1 MPTPTSF
8 DTIID
13 LALTLIDDY
22 KLIKLYNKS
31 QTDFLS
37 VCDSYLIAA
46 IPNFTRCNQS
56 LSYDSGLRQF
66 NNELTNM
73 EISILA
79 DLWILEWFKKETQ
92 DSKKIN
98 ALLQS
103 SGSFKSHSAAQ
114 NLKEKSSY
122 LNGLEEKI
130 DKKMTNYQ
138 LQNIDNIS
146 I

>member
-1 MPTPTSF
+1 MPTSF
-8 DTIID
+8 DEIID

-22 KLIKLYNKS
+22 KLIKLYNQS
-31 QTDFLS
+31 QTKFLTY
-37 VCDSYLIAA
+37 CDSLLIAA
-46 IPNFTRCNQS
+46 IPNFFRCNQS
-56 LSYDSGLRQF
+56 LEYTAETRQF
-66 NNELTNM
+66 SNELTNA

-92 DSKKIN
+92 DSRKIN

-114 NLKEKSSY
+114 NLKEKSTY
-122 LNGLEEKI
+122 LDGLREKVEQ
-130 DKKMTNYQ
+130 KMTNYQ

>member
-1 MPTPTSF
+1 MPTSF
-8 DTIID
+8 DEIID

-22 KLIKLYNKS
+22 KLRKLYDQSEAK
-31 QTDFLS
+31 FLMF
-37 VCDSYLIAA
+37 CDSLLLAA
-46 IPNFTRCNQS
+46 VPNFFRCNQS
-56 LSYDSGLRQF
+56 LDYDTVTRQF
-66 NNELTNM
+66 NNQLTSL

-92 DSKKIN
+92 DSRKIN

-114 NLKEKSSY
+114 NLKEKTTY
-122 LNGLEEKI
+122 LDGLREKVSQ
-130 DKKMTNYQ
+130 KMTNYQ

>member
-1 MPTPTSF
+1 MPTSF
-8 DTIID
+8 DEIID

-22 KLIKLYNKS
+22 KLRKLYNQSEAK
-31 QTDFLS
+31 FLMF
-37 VCDSYLIAA
+37 CDSLLLAA
-46 IPNFTRCNQS
+46 VPNFFRCNQS
-56 LSYDSGLRQF
+56 LDYDTATRHF
-66 NNELTNM
+66 NNQLTSL

-92 DSKKIN
+92 DSRKIN

-114 NLKEKSSY
+114 NLKEKTTY
-122 LNGLEEKI
+122 LDGLREKVSQ
-130 DKKMTNYQ
+130 KMTNYQ

>member
-1 MPTPTSF
+1 MPTSF
-8 DTIID
+8 DEIID

-22 KLIKLYNKS
+22 KLIKLYNQS
-31 QTDFLS
+31 QTKFLTY
-37 VCDSYLIAA
+37 CDSLLIAA
-46 IPNFTRCNQS
+46 IPNFFRCNQS
-56 LSYDSGLRQF
+56 LEYTAETRQF
-66 NNELTNM
+66 SNELTNA

-92 DSKKIN
+92 DSRKIN

-114 NLKEKSSY
+114 NLKEKSTY
-122 LNGLEEKI
+122 LDGLREKVEQ
-130 DKKMTNYQ
+130 KMTNYQ

-146 I
+146 L

>member
-1 MPTPTSF
+1 MPTSF

-22 KLIKLYNKS
+22 KLIKLYNQSEEKFIKYC
-31 QTDFLS
+31 DGLLLS
-37 VCDSYLIAA
+37 A
-46 IPNFTRCNQS
+46 IPNFFRCNQS
-56 LSYDSGLRQF
+56 LDFSLEDRQF
-66 NNELTNM
+66 NNQLTNA

-79 DLWILEWFKKETQ
+79 DLWVLEWFKKETQ
-92 DSKKIN
+92 DSRKIN

-122 LNGLEEKI
+122 LDGLREKI
-130 DKKMTNYQ
+130 SQKMTEYQ

>member
-1 MPTPTSF
+1 MPTSF

-22 KLIKLYNKS
+22 KIIKLYNQS
-31 QTDFLS
+31 QTKFLAY
-37 VCDSYLIAA
+37 CDSLLIAA
-46 IPNFTRCNQS
+46 IPNFFRCNQS
-56 LSYDSGLRQF
+56 LEYTAETRQF
-66 NNELTNM
+66 NNELTSA

-92 DSKKIN
+92 DSRKIN

-122 LNGLEEKI
+122 LDGLREKVEQ
-130 DKKMTNYQ
+130 KMTNYQ

>member
-1 MPTPTSF
+1 MPTSF

-22 KLIKLYNKS
+22 KLIKLYNQS
-31 QTDFLS
+31 QTKFLAY
-37 VCDSYLIAA
+37 CDSLLISA
-46 IPNFTRCNQS
+46 IPNFFRCNQS
-56 LSYDSGLRQF
+56 LEYTAETRQF
-66 NNELTNM
+66 NNELTNA

-92 DSKKIN
+92 DSRKIN

-114 NLKEKSSY
+114 NLKEKSTY
-122 LNGLEEKI
+122 LDGLREKVEQ
-130 DKKMTNYQ
+130 KMTNYQ

>member
-1 MPTPTSF
+1 MPTPTAF

-13 LALTLIDDY
+13 LALRLIDDY
-22 KLIKLYNKS
+22 KLIKLYNQS
-31 QTDFLS
+31 QTKFLAY
-37 VCDSYLIAA
+37 CDGLLLAA
-46 IPNFTRCNQS
+46 VPNFFRCNQS
-56 LSYDSGLRQF
+56 LDYDVTQRQF
-66 NNELTNM
+66 NNQLTSA

-92 DSKKIN
+92 DSRKIN

-114 NLKEKSSY
+114 NLKEKTSY
-122 LNGLEEKI
+122 LDGLREKVEQ
-130 DKKMTNYQ
+130 KMTNYQ
-138 LQNIDNIS
+138 LQNLDNIT

>member
-1 MPTPTSF
+1 MPTPF

-22 KLIKLYNKS
+22 ALINLYNQK
-31 QTDFLS
+31 QQKFFA

-46 IPNFTRCNQS
+46 IPNFTRCKQS
-56 LSYDSGLRQF
+56 LSYDATLRQF
-66 NNELTNM
+66 DNELTDL

-79 DLWILEWFKKETQ
+79 DYWILAWFKKQTQ
-92 DSKKIN
+92 DSKKFN

-114 NLKEKSSY
+114 NLKEKNTY
-122 LNGLEEKI
+122 LNGLREKVSQKVT
-130 DKKMTNYQ
+130 DYQ
-138 LQNIDNIS
+138 AQDIESLS
-146 I
+146 F

>member
-1 MPTPTSF
+1 MPTSF
-8 DTIID
+8 DEIID

-22 KLIKLYNKS
+22 KLVKLYNQS
-31 QTDFLS
+31 QPKFLMK
-37 VCDSYLIAA
+37 CDAWLIAA
-46 IPNFTRCNQS
+46 IPEFTRCFQS
-56 LSYDSGLRQF
+56 LAYDASLRQF
-66 NNELTNM
+66 NNTLTNT

-79 DLWILEWFKKETQ
+79 DLWILQWMKKETQ

-122 LNGLEEKI
+122 LDGLREKVEQ
-130 DKKMTNYQ
+130 KMTAYQ
-138 LQNIDNIS
+138 LQNIDNIA

>member
-1 MPTPTSF
+1 MIMPTSF

-22 KLIKLYNKS
+22 KLIKLYNQSEKKFIKYC
-31 QTDFLS
+31 DGLLLS
-37 VCDSYLIAA
+37 A
-46 IPNFTRCNQS
+46 IPNFFRCNQS
-56 LSYDSGLRQF
+56 LDFSLEDRQF
-66 NNELTNM
+66 NNQLTNA

-79 DLWILEWFKKETQ
+79 DLWVLEWFKKETQ
-92 DSKKIN
+92 DSRKIN

-103 SGSFKSHSAAQ
+103 SGYFKSHSAAQ

-122 LNGLEEKI
+122 LDGLREKI
-130 DKKMTNYQ
+130 SQKMTEYQ

>member
-1 MPTPTSF
+1 MPTSF
-8 DTIID
+8 DEIID

-22 KLIKLYNKS
+22 KLRKLYNQSEAK
-31 QTDFLS
+31 FLMF
-37 VCDSYLIAA
+37 CDSLLLAA
-46 IPNFTRCNQS
+46 VPNFFRCNQS
-56 LSYDSGLRQF
+56 LDYDTATRQF
-66 NNELTNM
+66 NNQLTSL

-92 DSKKIN
+92 DSRKIN

-114 NLKEKSSY
+114 NLKEKTTY
-122 LNGLEEKI
+122 LDGLREKVSQ
-130 DKKMTNYQ
+130 KMTNYQ

>member
-1 MPTPTSF
+1 MPTSF
-8 DTIID
+8 DEIID

-22 KLIKLYNKS
+22 KLRKLYDIS
-31 QTDFLS
+31 QEQFTT

-56 LSYDSGLRQF
+56 LEYDASVRQF
-66 NNELTNM
+66 INTLTQT

-79 DLWILEWFKKETQ
+79 DLWVLEWFAKETQ
-92 DSKKIN
+92 DSRKIN

-103 SGSFKSHSAAQ
+103 SGSFKTHSAAQ
-114 NLKEKSSY
+114 NLKEKMNY
-122 LNGLEEKI
+122 LNGLREKVEQ
-130 DKKMTNYQ
+130 KMTSYQ

>member
-1 MPTPTSF
+1 MPTSF

-13 LALTLIDDY
+13 LGLTIIDDY
-22 KLIKLYNKS
+22 KLVKLYNIS
-31 QTDFLS
+31 QRRFEQQ
-37 VCDSYLIAA
+37 CDAYLIAA
-46 IPNFTRCNQS
+46 IPNFTRCYKD
-56 LSYDSGLRQF
+56 LSYNTETREF
-66 NNELTNM
+66 VNELSSI

-79 DLWILEWFKKETQ
+79 DLWAIEWFKKETQ
-92 DSKKIN
+92 DSRKIN

-114 NLKEKSSY
+114 NLKEKSTY
-122 LNGLEEKI
+122 LNGLREKVEQ
-130 DKKMTNYQ
+130 KMTNYQ

>member
-1 MPTPTSF
+1 MPTSF
-8 DTIID
+8 DEIID

-22 KLIKLYNKS
+22 KLRKLYNQSEAK
-31 QTDFLS
+31 FLMF
-37 VCDSYLIAA
+37 CDSLLLAA
-46 IPNFTRCNQS
+46 IPNFFRCNQS
-56 LSYDSGLRQF
+56 LDYNTTTRQF
-66 NNELTNM
+66 NNQLTSL

-92 DSKKIN
+92 DSRKIN

-114 NLKEKSSY
+114 NLKEKSTY
-122 LNGLEEKI
+122 LDGLREKVEQ
-130 DKKMTNYQ
+130 KMTNYQ

>member
-1 MPTPTSF
+1 MPTSF
-8 DTIID
+8 DEIID

-22 KLIKLYNKS
+22 KLRKLYNQSEAK
-31 QTDFLS
+31 FLML
-37 VCDSYLIAA
+37 CDSLLLAA
-46 IPNFTRCNQS
+46 IPNFFRCNQS
-56 LSYDSGLRQF
+56 LDYDTATRQF
-66 NNELTNM
+66 NNRLTSL

-92 DSKKIN
+92 DSRKIN

-114 NLKEKSSY
+114 NLKEKTTY
-122 LNGLEEKI
+122 LDGLREKVSQ
-130 DKKMTNYQ
+130 KMTNYQ

>member
-1 MPTPTSF
+1 MPTSF
-8 DTIID
+8 DEIID

-22 KLIKLYNKS
+22 KLRKLYNQSEVK
-31 QTDFLS
+31 FLIF
-37 VCDSYLIAA
+37 CDSLLLAA
-46 IPNFTRCNQS
+46 VPNFFRCNQN
-56 LSYDSGLRQF
+56 LDYDTATRQF
-66 NNELTNM
+66 NNQLTNL

-92 DSKKIN
+92 DSRKIN

-114 NLKEKSSY
+114 NLKEKSTY
-122 LNGLEEKI
+122 LDGLREKVEQ
-130 DKKMTNYQ
+130 KMTNYQ

>member
-1 MPTPTSF
+1 MPTSF

-22 KLIKLYNKS
+22 KLIKLYNQS
-31 QTDFLS
+31 QAKFLAY
-37 VCDSYLIAA
+37 CDSLLISA
-46 IPNFTRCNQS
+46 IPNFFRCNQS
-56 LSYDSGLRQF
+56 LEYTAETRQF
-66 NNELTNM
+66 SNELTNA

-92 DSKKIN
+92 DSRKIN

-114 NLKEKSSY
+114 NLKEKTSY
-122 LNGLEEKI
+122 LDGLREKVEQ
-130 DKKMTNYQ
+130 KMTNYQ
-138 LQNIDNIS
+138 LQNLDNIT

>member
-1 MPTPTSF
+1 MPTSF
-8 DTIID
+8 DEIID
-13 LALTLIDDY
+13 LALSLIDDY
-22 KLIKLYNKS
+22 KLVKLYNQS
-31 QTDFLS
+31 QPKFLAF
-37 VCDSYLIAA
+37 CDSLLLAA
-46 IPNFTRCNQS
+46 IPNFFRCNQS
-56 LSYDSGLRQF
+56 LDCDTTTRKF
-66 NNELTNM
+66 NNQLTNA

-92 DSKKIN
+92 DSRKIN

-114 NLKEKSSY
+114 NLKEKSTY
-122 LNGLEEKI
+122 LDGLREKVEQ
-130 DKKMTNYQ
+130 KMTNYQ

>member
-1 MPTPTSF
+1 MPTSF

-22 KLIKLYNKS
+22 ALINLYNQNQQKFF
-31 QTDFLS
+31 T

-46 IPNFTRCNQS
+46 VPNFIRCKQS
-56 LSYDSGLRQF
+56 LSYDATLRQF
-66 NNELTNM
+66 DNELTDL

-79 DLWILEWFKKETQ
+79 DYWILAWFKKQTQ
-92 DSKKIN
+92 DSKKFN

-114 NLKEKSSY
+114 NLKEKNTY
-122 LNGLEEKI
+122 LNGLREKVSQKVT
-130 DKKMTNYQ
+130 DYQ
-138 LQNIDNIS
+138 AQDIESLS
-146 I
+146 F

>member
-1 MPTPTSF
+1 MPTSF

-22 KLIKLYNKS
+22 ALINLYNQS
-31 QTDFLS
+31 QQKFFT

-46 IPNFTRCNQS
+46 IPNFTRCKQS
-56 LSYDSGLRQF
+56 LSYDATLRQF
-66 NNELTNM
+66 DNELTDL

-79 DLWILEWFKKETQ
+79 DYWILAWFEKQTQ
-92 DSKKIN
+92 DSKKFN

-114 NLKEKSSY
+114 NLKEKNTY
-122 LNGLEEKI
+122 LNGLREKVSQKVT
-130 DKKMTNYQ
+130 D
-138 LQNIDNIS
+138 
-146 I
+146 

>member
-1 MPTPTSF
+1 MPTSF

-22 KLIKLYNKS
+22 KLIKLYNQS
-31 QTDFLS
+31 QTKFL
-37 VCDSYLIAA
+37 VYCDNLLISA
-46 IPNFTRCNQS
+46 IPNFFRCNQS
-56 LSYDSGLRQF
+56 LEYTAETRQF
-66 NNELTNM
+66 NNELTNA

-92 DSKKIN
+92 DSRKIN

-114 NLKEKSSY
+114 NLKEKSTY
-122 LNGLEEKI
+122 LDGLREKVEQ
-130 DKKMTNYQ
+130 KMTNYQ

>member
-1 MPTPTSF
+1 MPTPF

-22 KLIKLYNKS
+22 ALINLYNQNQQKFF
-31 QTDFLS
+31 T

-46 IPNFTRCNQS
+46 VPNFTRCKQS
-56 LSYDSGLRQF
+56 LSYDATLRQF
-66 NNELTNM
+66 DNELTDL

-79 DLWILEWFKKETQ
+79 DYWILAWFEKQTQ
-92 DSKKIN
+92 DSKKFN

-114 NLKEKSSY
+114 NLKEKNTY
-122 LNGLEEKI
+122 LNDLREKVSQKVT
-130 DKKMTNYQ
+130 DYQ
-138 LQNIDNIS
+138 AQDIESLS
-146 I
+146 F

>member
-1 MPTPTSF
+1 MPTSF
-8 DTIID
+8 DEIID

-22 KLIKLYNKS
+22 KLLKLYNQS
-31 QTDFLS
+31 QTKFLAY
-37 VCDSYLIAA
+37 CDGLLLAA
-46 IPNFTRCNQS
+46 VPNFFRCNQS
-56 LSYDSGLRQF
+56 LDYDVTQRQF
-66 NNELTNM
+66 NNQLTSA

-92 DSKKIN
+92 DSRKIN

-114 NLKEKSSY
+114 NLKEKSTY
-122 LNGLEEKI
+122 LDELREKVEQ
-130 DKKMTNYQ
+130 KMTNYQ

>member
-1 MPTPTSF
+1 MPTSF
-8 DTIID
+8 DEIID

-22 KLIKLYNKS
+22 KLRKLYNQSEAK
-31 QTDFLS
+31 FLMF
-37 VCDSYLIAA
+37 CDSLLLAA
-46 IPNFTRCNQS
+46 VPNFFRCNQS
-56 LSYDSGLRQF
+56 LDYDAATRQF
-66 NNELTNM
+66 NNQLTSL

-92 DSKKIN
+92 DSRKIN

-114 NLKEKSSY
+114 NLKEKTTY
-122 LNGLEEKI
+122 LDGLREKVSQ
-130 DKKMTNYQ
+130 KMTNYQ

>member
-1 MPTPTSF
+1 MPTSF
-8 DTIID
+8 DKIID

-22 KLIKLYNKS
+22 KLIKLYNQS
-31 QTDFLS
+31 QTKFLAY
-37 VCDSYLIAA
+37 CDSLLIAA
-46 IPNFTRCNQS
+46 IPNFFRCNQS
-56 LSYDSGLRQF
+56 LEYTAETRQF
-66 NNELTNM
+66 NNELTNA

-92 DSKKIN
+92 DSRKIN

-114 NLKEKSSY
+114 NLKEKTTY
-122 LNGLEEKI
+122 LDGLREKVSQ
-130 DKKMTNYQ
+130 KMTNYQ

>member
-1 MPTPTSF
+1 MPTSF

-22 KLIKLYNKS
+22 ALINLYNQS
-31 QTDFLS
+31 QQKFFA

-46 IPNFTRCNQS
+46 VPNFTRCKQS
-56 LSYDSGLRQF
+56 LSYDATLRQF
-66 NNELTNM
+66 DNELTDL

-79 DLWILEWFKKETQ
+79 DYWILAWFEKQTQ
-92 DSKKIN
+92 DSKKFN

-114 NLKEKSSY
+114 NLKEKNTY
-122 LNGLEEKI
+122 LNGLREKVSQKVT
-130 DKKMTNYQ
+130 DYQ
-138 LQNIDNIS
+138 AQDIESLS
-146 I
+146 F

>member
-1 MPTPTSF
+1 MPTPF

-22 KLIKLYNKS
+22 ALINLYNQS
-31 QTDFLS
+31 QQKFFA

-46 IPNFTRCNQS
+46 VPNFTRCKQS
-56 LSYDSGLRQF
+56 LNYDATLRQF
-66 NNELTNM
+66 DNELTDL

-79 DLWILEWFKKETQ
+79 DYWILAWFEKQTQ
-92 DSKKIN
+92 DSKKFN

-114 NLKEKSSY
+114 NLKEKNTY
-122 LNGLEEKI
+122 LNGLREKVSQKVT
-130 DKKMTNYQ
+130 DYQ
-138 LQNIDNIS
+138 AQDIESLS
-146 I
+146 F

>member
-1 MPTPTSF
+1 MPTSF

-13 LALTLIDDY
+13 LGLTIIDDY
-22 KLIKLYNKS
+22 KIVKLYNIS
-31 QTDFLS
+31 QQRFEQQ
-37 VCDSYLIAA
+37 CDAYLIAA
-46 IPNFTRCNQS
+46 IPNFTRCYKD
-56 LSYDSGLRQF
+56 LSYNTETREF
-66 NNELTNM
+66 VNELSSV

-79 DLWILEWFKKETQ
+79 DLWAIEWFKKETQ
-92 DSKKIN
+92 DSRKIN

-114 NLKEKSSY
+114 NLKEKSVY
-122 LNGLEEKI
+122 LDKLREKVEQ
-130 DKKMTNYQ
+130 KMTNYQ

>member
-1 MPTPTSF
+1 MPTSF

-22 KLIKLYNKS
+22 KLIKLYNQS
-31 QTDFLS
+31 QTKFLAY
-37 VCDSYLIAA
+37 CDSLLIAA
-46 IPNFTRCNQS
+46 IPNFFRCNQS
-56 LSYDSGLRQF
+56 LEYTVETRQF
-66 NNELTNM
+66 INQLTNE

-79 DLWILEWFKKETQ
+79 DLWVLEWFKKETQ
-92 DSKKIN
+92 DSRKIN

-122 LNGLEEKI
+122 LDELREKVEQ
-130 DKKMTNYQ
+130 KMTNYQ
-138 LQNIDNIS
+138 LKNIDNIS

>member
-1 MPTPTSF
+1 MPTPTHF

-13 LALTLIDDY
+13 LALRLIDDY
-22 KLIKLYNKS
+22 KLIKLYNQS
-31 QTDFLS
+31 QTKFLAY
-37 VCDSYLIAA
+37 CDGLLLAA
-46 IPNFTRCNQS
+46 VPNFFRCHQS
-56 LSYDSGLRQF
+56 LDYDAFQRQF
-66 NNELTNM
+66 NNQLTSA

-92 DSKKIN
+92 DSRKIN

-114 NLKEKSSY
+114 NLKEKTSY
-122 LNGLEEKI
+122 LDGLREKVEQ
-130 DKKMTNYQ
+130 KMTNYQ
-138 LQNIDNIS
+138 LQNLDNIT

>member
-1 MPTPTSF
+1 MPTSF
-8 DTIID
+8 DEIID

-22 KLIKLYNKS
+22 KLRKLYDQSEDK
-31 QTDFLS
+31 FLMS
-37 VCDSYLIAA
+37 CDSLLLAA
-46 IPNFTRCNQS
+46 IPNFFRCNQS
-56 LSYDSGLRQF
+56 LDYDTATRQF
-66 NNELTNM
+66 NNQLTSL

-92 DSKKIN
+92 DSRKIN

-114 NLKEKSSY
+114 NLKEKTTY
-122 LNGLEEKI
+122 LDGLREKVSQ
-130 DKKMTNYQ
+130 KMTNYQ

>member
-1 MPTPTSF
+1 MPTSF

-22 KLIKLYNKS
+22 KLRKLYDIS
-31 QTDFLS
+31 QTKFLAI
-37 VCDSYLIAA
+37 CDSYLIAA

-56 LSYDSGLRQF
+56 LEYDTITRQF
-66 NNELTNM
+66 TNELTQL

-79 DLWILEWFKKETQ
+79 DLWILEWFNKETQ
-92 DSKKIN
+92 DSRKIN

-114 NLKEKSSY
+114 NLKEKSTY
-122 LNGLEEKI
+122 LDGLREKVEQ
-130 DKKMTNYQ
+130 KMTNYQ

>member
-1 MPTPTSF
+1 MPTSF
-8 DTIID
+8 DEIID

-22 KLIKLYNKS
+22 KLIKLYNQSEEKFIKYC
-31 QTDFLS
+31 DGLLLS
-37 VCDSYLIAA
+37 A
-46 IPNFTRCNQS
+46 IPNFFRCNQS
-56 LSYDSGLRQF
+56 LDFSLDDRQF
-66 NNELTNM
+66 NNQLTNA

-79 DLWILEWFKKETQ
+79 DLWVLEWFKKETQ
-92 DSKKIN
+92 DSRKIN

-122 LNGLEEKI
+122 LDGLREKI
-130 DKKMTNYQ
+130 SQKMTEYQ

>member
-1 MPTPTSF
+1 MPTSF
-8 DTIID
+8 DEIID
-13 LALTLIDDY
+13 LALVLINDNA
-22 KLIKLYNKS
+22 LLNLYNQSDKKFIM
-31 QTDFLS
+31 Q
-37 VCDSYLIAA
+37 CDSWLISA
-46 IPNFTRCNQS
+46 IPNFVRCNQS
-56 LSYDSGLRQF
+56 LEYDISTRQF
-66 NNELTNM
+66 TNTLTNM

-79 DLWILEWFKKETQ
+79 DLWILEWMKRQTQ
-92 DSKKIN
+92 DSTKIN

-122 LNGLEEKI
+122 LDGLREKVSQ
-130 DKKMTNYQ
+130 KMTDYQ